1 MNILLI
7 NHYAGS
13 DRLGMEYRPFYL
25 AREWVAAGHRVTIVG
40 ASYSHLRAHQPDVD
54 YDLAPMEEE
63 GVRFRW
69 LRTGRYS
76 SNGMGRVANMA
87 TFVSKLYAYADRI
100 AREERP
106 DVVVC
111 SSTYP
116 LDIYPGARIA
126 RKAGARLVFEVHD
139 LWPLTPMLLGGY
151 GPRHPFIRVMQHAE
165 DYACRHVDT
174 LVSILPHTR
183 DYLVGR
189 GLDPAKFVHIPNG
202 IPVAAFLSAEP
213 GDLPPAIAARIGE
226 ERARGHFLVGYA
238 GGINPSNPVETIL
251 EAAIRLKDEPI
262 SFIFVGGGAAER
274 EFRTRM
280 EQAALPNFHH
290 MGVIPKIL
298 VQKFLAEMD
307 ALTMPW
313 KRNPI
318 YRFGVSPNKMFDYML
333 AGRPVVQ
340 SCDASNDLVAEGRC
354 GITVPPEDPAAFAD
368 ALLRLSRMTAD
379 ERTRL
384 GGNGRRFVLE
394 NHDYR
399 ILAARFAAATAPVR
413 ADAQSRPG
421 AVPGHGPAIDVPG

>member
-40 ASYSHLRAHQPDVD
+40 ASHSHLRARQPEPTH
-54 YDLAPMEEE
+54 DLATDVEE
-63 GVRFRW
+63 GVRYRW
-69 LRTGRYS
+69 LRTRPYS
-76 SNGMGRVANMA
+76 GNGLGRVANMA
-87 TFVSKLYAYADRI
+87 AFVAKLWAYAPRL

-106 DVVVC
+106 DVVIC

-126 RKAGARLVFEVHD
+126 RRAGARLVFEVHD

-151 GPRHPFIRVMQHAE
+151 SPGHPFIRAMQAAE

-202 IPVAAFLSAEP
+202 IPAAAFRNAPAGE
-213 GDLPPAIAARIGE
+213 LPPDLASRIAA

-238 GGINPSNPVETIL
+238 GGINPSDPLETIL
-251 EAAIRLKDEPI
+251 DAAIRLKDKPV
-262 SFIFVGGGAAER
+262 SFIFVGGGSAER
-274 EFRTRM
+274 EFKARIAA
-280 EQAALPNFHH
+280 AALPNVHH
-290 MGVIPKIL
+290 MGVIPKVL
-298 VQKFLAEMD
+298 VQTFLAEMD
-307 ALTMPW
+307 ALTMSW
-313 KRNPI
+313 KRSPL
-318 YRFGVSPNKMFDYML
+318 YAYGVSPNKVFDYML
-333 AGRPVVQ
+333 AGRPIVQ
-340 SCDASNDLVAEGRC
+340 ACEAGNDLVGEGRC
-354 GITVPPEDPAAFAD
+354 GFTVPPEDTQAFAD
-368 ALLRLSRMTAD
+368 ALLRLSGMAPE
-379 ERTRL
+379 ERARL

-394 NHDYR
+394 HHDYR
-399 ILAARFAAATAPVR
+399 VLAARFAAVTAPPVLADPAHTLAR
-413 ADAQSRPG
+413 RTAVADA
-421 AVPGHGPAIDVPG
+421 HG